1 MKNNEFNELNA
12 KRIELQNLMHEF
24 QFMELN
30 KEKDLRTLKFIM
42 QEIRVLM
49 EDIFYMECINFIGGK
64 K

>member
-12 KRIELQNLMHEF
+12 KRIELQNLYYEF
-24 QFMELN
+24 QYMNLV
-30 KEKDLRTLKFIM
+30 KESDLRRLKFLM